1 MLILV
6 QFKKMI
12 MRYFTLLS
20 LCFLLIQC
28 VTTRNTR
35 FIAATTQVDVSFPD
49 SITKIKVLNRTRPL
63 SRGIVQTIS
72 DDQGLS
78 FVDRDGVRQT
88 INAFRSQIRTNKFY
102 EVDYTNKTA
111 KVEQSAAFP
120 SPLSIDEIMEV
131 YSGQDFVLAS
141 LEIFQVQEND
151 SYITEQKM
159 QLDPNG
165 NEYYITIIKGT
176 RMLTAASGW
185 RLYNSQTGEVLDE
198 FVLDHEHFYEV
209 EGVDQINAK
218 VKLKERR
225 NEAYNSLGFLL
236 GSTYANH
243 ISPVAHYV
251 GRSYYSKSKS
261 CPELKLATTFIK
273 TDDWETAKA
282 IWEDGLKANSVEED
296 LAKLHYNIG
305 VYYERAGNLDQAIS
319 ELELSKKLDS
329 KIGKSYLDVLKGVK
343 QNGYNILVA
352 Q

>member
-1 MLILV
+1 
-6 QFKKMI
+6 
-12 MRYFTLLS
+12 MRYFILLP
-20 LCFLLIQC
+20 LCFMLMQC
-28 VTTRNTR
+28 VTTRSTR
-35 FIAATTQVDVSFPD
+35 FRAATTQVDVSFPD

-63 SRGIVQTIS
+63 SRGIIKAIS
-72 DDQGLS
+72 DNQGLS
-78 FVDRDGVRQT
+78 YVNRDGVQST
-88 INAFRSQIRTNKFY
+88 LNGFRSQINSNNYYTIN
-102 EVDYTNKTA
+102 YTNKVA
-111 KVEQSAAFP
+111 KADQSAAFP
-120 SPLSIDEIMEV
+120 SPLSLDEIMEV

-151 SYITEQKM
+151 SYIPEQKM

-165 NEYYITIIKGT
+165 NEYFINIIKGT

-185 RLYNSQTGEVLDE
+185 RLYNTKTGEVIDE

-218 VKLKERR
+218 VKLTERR
-225 NEAYNSLGFLL
+225 EEAYNSLGFLL

-251 GRSYYSKSKS
+251 NRYYYSKSKS

-282 IWEDGLKANSVEED
+282 IWEDGLKANTVEKD

-305 VYYERAGNLDQAIS
+305 VYYERVGNLDQAIS
-319 ELELSKKLDS
+319 ELELAQKLDTS
-329 KIGKSYLDVLKGVK
+329 IGRSYLGTLRAAK
-343 QNGYNILVA
+343 QNGYNILGV